1 MPYLPE
7 DPHDSRLPVQRCS
20 LADTLTDT
28 PTGIQPCPLGRPLI
42 THGLPKWDLT
52 DSVTSAPGQNPCKT
66 LHDLWLIVAPGAQP
80 ELLQGRQ

>member
-28 PTGIQPCPLGRPLI
+28 PTASNHARSDGRSLPMGYPGGTGTTPDRPPLARTLA
-42 THGLPKWDLT
+42 K
-52 DSVTSAPGQNPCKT
+52 DSTTSG
-66 LHDLWLIVAPGAQP
+66 W
-80 ELLQGRQ
+80 